1 MHPLVLEE
9 GSLKTFVIMEDCSVT
24 TGMVFF
30 LAFLSNV
37 YAESYAEKPIKL
49 IKDIV

>member
-9 GSLKTFVIMEDCSVT
+9 GSLKTFVIIEDCSVA
-24 TGMVFF
+24 TGLVL

-49 IKDIV
+49 IKHIV